1 MCGRYANTKVTTDLA
16 TLFDAL
22 DEGDDAWSGS
32 FNIAPTTKAPIVRLS
47 KSAGDRAGA
56 SHELGVRVVE
66 SARWGLIPPW
76 AKELSIG
83 NRMFNARSETV
94 QTSKAYRRPFATRR
108 ALIPA
113 DGWYEWQ
120 KLPSG
125 AKQPYFMTHRDG
137 LTFAGLW
144 ESWGSGDERVLSF
157 TVLTCPATGGLED
170 IHDRM
175 PLILPSDTHATWL
188 GEGEADPAELLSGPP
203 LADILALDVRKV
215 SKSVG
220 NVRNNGPELVEEIEA
235 VEEDVLPPT
244 LPGL

>member
-16 TLFDAL
+16 TLFEAI
-22 DEGDDAWSGS
+22 DEGDDQWAGS
-32 FNIAPTTKAPIVRLS
+32 FNIAPTTHAPIVRMS
-47 KSAGDRAGA
+47 KSAGGRAGVPNDQGA
-56 SHELGVRVVE
+56 RVID
-66 SARWGLIPPW
+66 SARWGLVPAW
-76 AKELSIG
+76 AKDVSIG

-94 QTSKAYRRPFATRR
+94 QTSKAYRRPFAARR
-108 ALIPA
+108 ALVPA

-144 ESWGSGDERVLSF
+144 ESWGRGTEGFRSF
-157 TVLTCPATGGLED
+157 TVLTCPAIGGLED

-175 PLILPSDTHATWL
+175 PLLLPPDTHAAWL
-188 GEGEADPAELLSGPP
+188 GEEDANVADLLAGPQ
-203 LADILALDVRKV
+203 LEDVLSLDLRKV
-215 SKSVG
+215 SKAVG
-220 NVRNNGPELVEEIEA
+220 NVRNNGPELIDEIETVA
-235 VEEDVLPPT
+235 EDDPPT